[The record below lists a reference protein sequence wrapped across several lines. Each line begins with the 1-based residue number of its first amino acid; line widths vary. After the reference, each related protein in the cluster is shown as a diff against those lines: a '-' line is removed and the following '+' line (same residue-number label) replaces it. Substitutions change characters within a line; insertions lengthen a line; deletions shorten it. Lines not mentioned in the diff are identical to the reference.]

1 MTGKRAYNLLRAY
14 VGREWD
20 RIKSLERLEA
30 IDELKSSLNPETAW
44 EPEEQERAAHQYD
57 AAVEESPVEK
67 PEAVA
72 RQILGVSDTASF
84 AEVRKAFEKL
94 NKRSN
99 PSNFPVGSQEERDAA
114 AIQKRIHW
122 AYRKL
127 TDEMGSSEKRFRSLE
142 ID

>member
-30 IDELKSSLNPETAW
+30 IEELKSSLNPETDW
-44 EPEEQERAAHQYD
+44 EPKEQERAASQYE
-57 AAVEESPVEK
+57 AAVEHSPVDNPEK
-67 PEAVA
+67 VA
-72 RQILGVSDTASF
+72 REILGVKEDASF
-84 AEVRKAFEKL
+84 TEVRKAFEKL

-99 PSNFPVGSQEERDAA
+99 PSNFPVGSPEEKEAS

-127 TDEMGSSEKRFRSLE
+127 TDGMGSSEKRFRSLE